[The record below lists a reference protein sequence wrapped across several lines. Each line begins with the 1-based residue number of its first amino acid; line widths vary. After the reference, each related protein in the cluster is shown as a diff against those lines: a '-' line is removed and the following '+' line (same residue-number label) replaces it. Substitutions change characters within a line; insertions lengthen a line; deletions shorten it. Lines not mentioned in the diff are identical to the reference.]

1 MKHFVFVESNTT
13 GTGGLAVQRLLAG
26 DHRVTF
32 LTRTPNK
39 YPFLERGGINLCVR
53 EVDTNNLPLL
63 LAVLGEVQREAGV
76 DAVLTLSE
84 FYVTAVAAL
93 AAALG
98 LPGLNPE
105 AARLCRHKPSTRRV
119 LADAGLRTP
128 EFHLLHSRKQAQE
141 LAPLMPYP
149 CVVKP
154 PSDSSS
160 CGVRMV
166 QTPDEFLAHFE
177 TLHAW
182 SKNVR
187 GQALDGT
194 VLVETLLDGPE
205 YSVETF
211 TLEAGVTHVIGVTD
225 KHLSAAPHF
234 VELGHDFPSR
244 AGTTITESLASTV
257 LQALNAVKFDFGPAH
272 TEIRLTQEGPAV
284 VEINPRLAGGMIPEL
299 VKHAT
304 GIDIFEAWI
313 SLLLGNDVDLT
324 PTRKDHAS
332 IRFLTAANSGLLSGI
347 DGAEKA
353 SRIPGIF
360 EVAVTGKR
368 GTMVRE
374 AEDAYDRL
382 GFVLGASPNLSTL
395 NEALA
400 DALRTIHI
408 EVESVDRE
416 LAHSCAR

>member
-13 GTGGLAVQRLLAG
+13 GTGGIAVQRLLAG

-32 LTRTPNK
+32 LTRTPKK
-39 YPFLERGGINLCVR
+39 YPFLERGGLNLRIR
-53 EVDTNNLPLL
+53 EVDTNDLPLL
-63 LAVLGEVQREAGV
+63 LAVLGEAQREEGI

-84 FYVTAVAAL
+84 FYVPAVAEL

-105 AARLCRHKPSTRRV
+105 AARVCRHKPSTRRV
-119 LADAGLRTP
+119 LANAGMRTP
-128 EFHLLHSRKQAQE
+128 EFHLLDSKTQAQR
-141 LAPLMPYP
+141 LAPLMSYP

-166 QTPDEFLAHFE
+166 RTLAEFLAHFE

-182 SKNVR
+182 RKNVR

-211 TLEAGVTHVIGVTD
+211 TTAAGVTHVIGVTD

-244 AGTTITESLASTV
+244 ADTTITELLASTV
-257 LQALNAVKFDFGPAH
+257 LQALNAVGFDFGPAH

-304 GIDIFEAWI
+304 GIDILEAWI
-313 SLLLGNDVDLT
+313 SLLLGNGADLT
-324 PTRKDHAS
+324 PARNDHAS
-332 IRFLTAANSGLLSGI
+332 IRFLTAANSGRLSAITGV
-347 DGAEKA
+347 EKA
-353 SRIPGIF
+353 SRIPCIR

-382 GFVLGASPNLSTL
+382 GFVIASSPNLSFL
-395 NEALA
+395 DEALA
-400 DALRTIHI
+400 DAVRRIHI
-408 EVESVDRE
+408 EIESVDRE